1 MELNHF
7 TETFTVLNADGDFRR
22 MLKPSALF
30 RYVEQ
35 AAADHARAYDMDDA
49 FFAARH
55 TAFLV
60 GKQAVEIYRMP
71 TRGEKVTLD
80 TACEPCKKGS
90 MKRITHLRDEAGC
103 ELAMV
108 DCRWIVVDTET
119 ERILRQPSWCT
130 PNYEMI
136 RWKGSCPSSCTK
148 RRT

>member
-1 MELNHF
+1 
-7 TETFTVLNADGDFRR
+7 
-22 MLKPSALF
+22 
-30 RYVEQ
+30 
-35 AAADHARAYDMDDA
+35 
-49 FFAARH
+49 
-55 TAFLV
+55 
-60 GKQAVEIYRMP
+60 MP

-90 MKRITHLRDEAGC
+90 MKRITHLRDEAGR

-119 ERILRQPSWCT
+119 ERILRQPSWRT